1 MAPLDHAVGL
11 LDRALTYTRATLND
25 VTDADLGRR
34 TPCERWDLGQLLA
47 HMEDALD
54 AFAEGARGEV
64 ALHDRIPAKVRVD
77 NLQRKACGLLLAWSS
92 ETPPTV
98 VRIGEHELDTPVV
111 VLAAALEITVHGW
124 DVTQTVGTARPI
136 PGALARGLLPVAEA
150 LVGESDRGAE
160 FGAPRPVPADAAD
173 EARLLGFLGRDARPG
188 MGLTASQVQI
198 TANRDTG
205 DAAAS

>member
-1 MAPLDHAVGL
+1 MTALDHAVGL
-11 LDRALTYTRATLND
+11 LDRALSYTRATLND

-54 AFAEGARGEV
+54 AFAEGAHGEV
-64 ALHDRIPAKVRVD
+64 ALQDRVPAQVRVD

-98 VRIGEHELDTPVV
+98 RIGEHELDTPVV
-111 VLAAALEITVHGW
+111 ALAAALEITVHGW
-124 DVTQTVGTARPI
+124 DVTQAVGTARPI
-136 PGALARGLLPVAEA
+136 PVALARGLLPVAEA
-150 LVGESDRGAE
+150 LVGESGRGPE
-160 FGAPRPVPADAAD
+160 FGPPRPLPADSSDAT
-173 EARLLGFLGRDARPG
+173 RLLGFLGRDAHRG
-188 MGLTASQVQI
+188 VTRTGSQVQI